1 MTSRVDSPDTDA
13 DRQIR
18 TILDQD
24 QLTGFTVVAGA
35 GSGKTTSL
43 VKALAHVTKTRG
55 PSLLAKTQRVACIT
69 YTEIAAREI
78 HEEIGNDPLASVS
91 TIHSFL
97 WALAKPFQKDI
108 GAWVAGRIDEQIA
121 GLLEKQSSYKSGT
134 RQTTKD
140 KDAAD
145 LEKRRFQ
152 RAAVKDVKRWT
163 YGIGAD
169 YARGIVGHADV
180 IKMVPEMI
188 LERRLLAQ
196 IVGQQFPFILVDES
210 QDTFPEVVEAL
221 RHVWSLAGGKM
232 CLGFFGDPMQ
242 QIYQQGIISV
252 SPEPGWESVDKPQ
265 NFRSSRRVL
274 SCVNAVRSEGDS
286 LQQVSGLAEQRE
298 GEAFCFVLPT
308 DDQRSDR
315 LELVRSWL
323 DEHSTSGNWTR
334 SAHEG
339 GSKILMIVHRMAAK
353 RLGFENLYA
362 AFNDQKASSLSQAFD
377 EGNAWPLT
385 PFRDVILPLC
395 LAKDRSSPAVLA
407 ALRDSSPLVR
417 AGRESRQLKAALTS
431 SKAAVEELRQLA
443 EDPSTAKLG
452 DLLRSAAN
460 TGLVELDPRMATY
473 LHPDGEDGEDG
484 DVVLDERVVDV
495 INAMSECVL
504 SELEGYYTYVKQE
517 SPYSTQHG
525 TKGSEFER
533 VIVVLDDNEGRY
545 TLYSYDKFLGLKE
558 LSATDVDNQSKGVDS
573 AIERTRRLF
582 YVCVSRARES
592 LAVVLFSADVVRA
605 VEAVRQ
611 SAIGQHVQILT
622 VDDLSPL
629 T

>member
-1 MTSRVDSPDTDA
+1 M
-13 DRQIR
+13 
-18 TILDQD
+18 
-24 QLTGFTVVAGA
+24 
-35 GSGKTTSL
+35 
-43 VKALAHVTKTRG
+43 KALAHVTRTRG

-108 GAWVAGRIDEQIA
+108 GLWVATRIDEQIA
-121 GLLEKQSSYKSGT
+121 GLLEKQANYKPGT

-140 KDAAD
+140 NDAAA
-145 LEKRRFQ
+145 LEKRQ
-152 RAAVKDVKRWT
+152 HQQAAVKGVKRWT

-169 YARGIVGHADV
+169 YARGIVGHADI

-196 IVGQQFPFILVDES
+196 LVGRQFPFIFVDES

-221 RHVWSLAGGKM
+221 KHVWSLAAGKM

-242 QIYQQGIISV
+242 QIYQQGVVSV
-252 SPEPGWESVDKPQ
+252 SLEPGWVNVDKPQ

-274 SCVNAVRSEGDS
+274 ACVNAVRAEGDT
-286 LQQVSGLAEQRE
+286 LQQVSGLSEQPA
-298 GEAFCFVLPT
+298 GEAFCFVLPS

-315 LELVRSWL
+315 LELVRVWL
-323 DEHSTSGNWTR
+323 DQHSTSGNWTR

-362 AFNDQKASSLSQAFD
+362 SFHDNKSSSLGDAFD

-395 LAKDRSSPAVLA
+395 LAKEASSPAVLA
-407 ALRDSSPLVR
+407 VLRESSPLVR
-417 AGRESRQLKAALTS
+417 VGQASRQLKAALAS

-443 EDPSTAKLG
+443 ADPSTAKLG

-460 TGLVELDPRMATY
+460 SELIELDPRMAAY
-473 LHPDGEDGEDG
+473 LYPDGEHG

-495 INAMSECVL
+495 LNAMAECVL

-545 TLYSYDKFLGLKE
+545 SLYSYDKFLGLKD
-558 LSATDVDNQSKGVDS
+558 LSATDVDNQSRGVDS

-592 LAVVLFSADVVRA
+592 LAVVLFSDDVARA
-605 VEAVRQ
+605 AEAVRQ
-611 SAIGQHVQILT
+611 SAIGQHVQVLT

-629 T
+629 A

>member
-1 MTSRVDSPDTDA
+1 MTTRVNAPDTDA
-13 DRQIR
+13 DHQIR
-18 TILDQD
+18 EILDRD
-24 QLTGFTVVAGA
+24 QLIGFTVVAGA

-43 VKALAHVTKTRG
+43 VKALAHVTRTRG
-55 PSLLAKTQRVACIT
+55 TSLLAKTQRVACIT

-108 GAWVAGRIDEQIA
+108 GVWVAARIDDEIA
-121 GLLEKQSSYKSGT
+121 GVLEKQASYKPGT

-140 KDAAD
+140 NDTAD
-145 LEKRRFQ
+145 LEKRRHQ
-152 RAAVKDVKRWT
+152 KAAVKDVKRWT

-180 IKMVPEMI
+180 IKMVPELI
-188 LERRLLAQ
+188 LQRRLLAQ
-196 IVGQQFPFILVDES
+196 LVGRQFPFIFVDES

-221 RHVWSLAGGKM
+221 KCVWSLAGGTV

-242 QIYQQGIISV
+242 QIYQQGVVSV
-252 SPEPGWESVDKPQ
+252 SLEPGWVNIDKPQ

-274 SCVNAVRSEGDS
+274 ACVNAIRSEGDS
-286 LQQVSGLAEQRE
+286 LQQVSGLSEQAE
-298 GEAFCFVLPT
+298 GEAFCFVLPS

-315 LELVRSWL
+315 LESVRSWL

-334 SAHEG
+334 SVHEG

-362 AFNDQKASSLSQAFD
+362 AFNDHKASSLGQAFN

-395 LAKDRSSPAVLA
+395 LAKDPSSPAVLA
-407 ALRDSSPLVR
+407 VLRESSPLVR
-417 AGRESRQLKAALTS
+417 AGQASRQLKAVLAS
-431 SKAAVEELRQLA
+431 SKAAVGELRQLA
-443 EDPSTAKLG
+443 LDPEAAKLG
-452 DLLRSAAN
+452 DLLRSAS
-460 TGLVELDPRMATY
+460 TTELIELDPRMAAY
-473 LHPDGEDGEDG
+473 LHPEGEHG
-484 DVVLDERVVDV
+484 DVVLDERDVDV
-495 INAMSECVL
+495 LNAMSECVL

-525 TKGSEFER
+525 TKGSEYER
-533 VIVVLDDNEGRY
+533 VIVVLDDDEGRY
-545 TLYSYDKFLGLKE
+545 SLYSYDKLLGLKE
-558 LSATDVDNQSKGVDS
+558 LSATDVDNQSRGADS

-592 LAVVLFSADVVRA
+592 LAVILFSADVERA
-605 VEAVRQ
+605 VEAVRE
-611 SAIGQHVQILT
+611 SAIGQHVQI
-622 VDDLSPL
+622 VAGDDLSPP